1 MQGEGQRQEQTP
13 LSAAAAGAPSY
24 QSADNESAFICNI
37 CLEITTKDPVVTQ
50 CGHLYCWPCLYRWLN
65 TQNTPCCPV
74 CKAGVSRDNVIPL
87 FVRGGEGQDPRSKT
101 PGGGTSSAGG
111 GAAAEESVPSRPGGH
126 RPEPQQQQ
134 NAAGMQNINGQL
146 NAQFGGM
153 SFSAGFGFFPSL
165 FGLQFQ
171 SFAPPVPPVPNDGSR
186 PLTPDEVEQK
196 MLSRFLLVLGT
207 MVILGLIFF

>member
-1 MQGEGQRQEQTP
+1 MTEQESMP
-13 LSAAAAGAPSY
+13 LTDGAASTPSY
-24 QSADNESAFICNI
+24 QSADSESAFICNI
-37 CLEITTKDPVVTQ
+37 CLDITTKDPVVTQ

-87 FVRGGEGQDPRSKT
+87 FIRGADGHDPRSKS
-101 PGGGTSSAGG
+101 PGSSSGGGVGG
-111 GAAAEESVPSRPGGH
+111 SEEVVPNRPGGH
-126 RPEPQQQQ
+126 RPEPQQQTT
-134 NAAGMQNINGQL
+134 ATGMQSINGQL

-153 SFSAGFGFFPSL
+153 SFSGGFGFFPSL

-171 SFAPPVPPVPNDGSR
+171 SFAPPVPATPNDGNR
-186 PLTPDEVEQK
+186 PPTLEESEQK
-196 MLSRFLLVLGT
+196 MMSRFLLVLGT

>member
-1 MQGEGQRQEQTP
+1 MAEQKQESIPLTSEGATT
-13 LSAAAAGAPSY
+13 AVPSY
-24 QSADNESAFICNI
+24 QSADSESAFICNI

-74 CKAGVSRDNVIPL
+74 CKAGISRENVIPL
-87 FVRGGEGQDPRSKT
+87 FIRGAEGHDPRSKT
-101 PGGGTSSAGG
+101 PNAGG
-111 GAAAEESVPSRPGGH
+111 GSGGLVEDNVPNRPGGH
-126 RPEPQQQQ
+126 RPEPQQQT
-134 NAAGMQNINGQL
+134 NAAGMHNINGQL

-171 SFAPPVPPVPNDGSR
+171 SFAPPISQIPNDGNR
-186 PLTPDEVEQK
+186 PLTPEELEQK
-196 MLSRFLLVLGT
+196 MLSRFLLVLGS
-207 MVILGLIFF
+207 MVILGLLFF